1 MTRVQKRRFIDAV
14 SKGVVYLFSSIA
26 IFILAAIIVYVFR
39 TGSHLVTWD
48 IIVGDSA
55 DINTDVYLEV
65 EPGEYSFEGYKGE
78 EVLYFSEN
86 WGIGFIDTFDK
97 EGHEIVE
104 VGYVSPNSPFMTAL
118 DKNNVDEEGN
128 PNIISVNVGTSVE
141 KGFLDNP
148 NQKIVLGLMGAEL
161 IADAFDGADGI
172 DSLTVQIHGG
182 GIRGS
187 IITTF
192 YLILMTLALALP
204 IGVSTAIYFNEYSKK
219 TKFSE
224 FIRYLVDLLTGVP
237 SIIYGLLGAAVFIP
251 FMNTVAGT
259 SGGSLLSGALTMSV
273 ILLPVIIKSTEEALK
288 VISQDVRNASL
299 ALGASKTQTTFKV
312 VLPSAVPGI
321 LTGVLLSIGRIIG
334 ESAAL
339 IFAIGAAIKDNI
351 SVTERSTT
359 LAVHIWTIMG
369 GEAPNYELA
378 SAIAIIILAVVIVM
392 SLLVKLFANR
402 LSKAWY

>member
-1 MTRVQKRRFIDAV
+1 MTRVQKRRLNDAITR
-14 SKGVVYLFSSIA
+14 GIVYLFSSIA
-26 IFILAAIIVYVFR
+26 MFILAAIIVYVFR

-48 IIVGDSA
+48 IIVGDAS
-55 DINTDVYLEV
+55 DINTDVYVEV
-65 EPGEYSFEGYKGE
+65 APGNYSRDGYTGE
-78 EVLYFSEN
+78 EELYFSES

-104 VGYVSPNSPFMTAL
+104 VGFISPDSPFQEAL
-118 DKNNVDEEGN
+118 DKNNVDEQGN
-128 PNIISVNVGTSVE
+128 PNVVTVGIGTSVE
-141 KGFLDNP
+141 KGFLSNG
-148 NQKIVLGLMGAEL
+148 IILGLMGAET
-161 IADAFDGADGI
+161 IATTFDGAEAVN
-172 DSLTVQIHGG
+172 SLSIQIHGG

-187 IITTF
+187 IIATF
-192 YLILMTLALALP
+192 YLIILTLIIALP
-204 IGVSTAIYFNEYSKK
+204 IGVSTAIYFNEYAKK

-224 FIRYLVDLLTGVP
+224 VIRYLVDLLTGVP

-251 FMNTVAGT
+251 LMNNTVGT
-259 SGGSLLSGALTMSV
+259 AGGSILSGALTMSV

-288 VISQDVRNASL
+288 VISMDVRNASL

-339 IFAIGAAIKDNI
+339 IFAIGAAIKDKI
-351 SVTERSTT
+351 FFKERATT

-378 SAIAIIILAVVIVM
+378 SAIAVIILIVVVILSVG
-392 SLLVKLFANR
+392 VKLIARR
-402 LSKAWY
+402 LNKAWY

>member
-1 MTRVQKRRFIDAV
+1 MNRVQKRRRADAIT
-14 SKGVVYLFSSIA
+14 KGVVYLFSSIA

-55 DINTDVYLEV
+55 DINTDVYVEV
-65 EPGEYSFEGYKGE
+65 APGDYSMGEYNGKE
-78 EVLYFSEN
+78 ELYFSEN
-86 WGIGFIDTFDK
+86 WGIGFVDTFDK

-104 VGYVSPNSPFMTAL
+104 VGYVSPDSPFMNAL
-118 DKNNVDEEGN
+118 DKNNSDENGR
-128 PNIISVNVGTSVE
+128 PNIVSVNVGTSVE
-141 KGFLDNP
+141 KGFLDNS
-148 NQKIVLGLMGAEL
+148 NQKIILGLMGAET
-161 IADAFDGADGI
+161 IAKAIDESIGI

-187 IITTF
+187 IITTL
-192 YLILMTLALALP
+192 YLIVMTLILALP
-204 IGVSTAIYFNEYSKK
+204 IGVSTAIYFNEYAKK
-219 TKFSE
+219 SRFSE
-224 FIRYLVDLLTGVP
+224 IVRYLVDLLTGVP

-251 FMNTVAGT
+251 FMNSVVGT
-259 SGGSLLSGALTMSV
+259 TGGSILSGALTMAV

-288 VISQDVRNASL
+288 VISRDVRSASL

-339 IFAIGAAIKDNI
+339 IFAIGAAIKDRI
-351 SVTERSTT
+351 LLTERATT

-378 SAIAIIILAVVIVM
+378 SAIAIIILMVVVVM
-392 SLLVKLFANR
+392 SLLVKLIAKR
-402 LSKAWY
+402 LNKAWY